1 MKKKNSTEKRGLR
14 EEMLRQKFYNEKPIR
29 GYNHLI
35 GTLDAKIMPGSQGLH
50 EYNVNPEAR
59 SLRESE
65 Y

>member
-50 EYNVNPEAR
+50 EYNVAR
-59 SLRESE
+59 SLCESE